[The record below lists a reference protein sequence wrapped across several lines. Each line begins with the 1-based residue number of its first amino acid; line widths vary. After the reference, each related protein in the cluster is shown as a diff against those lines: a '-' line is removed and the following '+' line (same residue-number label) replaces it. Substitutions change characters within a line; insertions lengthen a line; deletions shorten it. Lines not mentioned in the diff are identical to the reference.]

1 MIERLFGERLW
12 VQRRRVRRPGAA
24 WFGVAILFASAAVW
38 AVSCGWLRAA
48 EKDEASAT
56 RLLDGVR
63 ALAADEM
70 EGRGVGTRGL
80 DLAAE
85 YIASQFDEVGLRTDV
100 IDGQPYQP
108 FEIPG
113 TPKPG
118 PLEQNRLVLQGPS
131 DGGEGTRI
139 QCEPGRDFNVL
150 AAGGSA
156 QATAPLVF
164 VGYGITAP
172 DWQYDDYAG
181 VDVKG
186 KVVVMLRKEPQQGDA
201 LSRFNGLQ
209 PSAHASF
216 RRKIENA
223 KAHGAAAVLVVND
236 DYELQLRRK
245 QRQKAWREAVDAL
258 TKVAEEFGQATDLS
272 LDAAKQAQAKLAERA
287 RTVVSEKQAADAE
300 VEELVEFSEAG
311 NPVGEG
317 ALPVLFCRRSVMDP
331 VIAKAM
337 GADLTTLEARIEQG
351 PTPQSQELTGWQAE
365 CQSSVE
371 LNPYHVR
378 NVIGVL
384 EGAGDLANET
394 IVIGAHYD
402 HLGRGPRGE
411 GEIHNGADDN
421 ASGTSGIIEIARRL
435 STNQEA
441 SRRRIVF
448 VAFAGEELGLLG
460 SAQYAK
466 SPPFPLENTVAMI
479 NLDMIGRLQDSKLTI
494 GGTGSAAEFD
504 AMIEEL
510 NQTYAFKIAK
520 MATGLGPSDHASF
533 YRQKVPVLFFY
544 TGDHPDYHKPTDDVE
559 RINVDGMLAIT
570 DFVTDIVSRLDDA
583 VTRPSYRETTRG
595 RRNPQDAARPYLGC
609 VPDASRQEAGVGVLS
624 VAADSP
630 AAQAG
635 LREGDVLV
643 KLGETEVRTLEDLNR
658 ALRQHKPGDSVTLG
672 VQRGAEQLSVTA
684 VLGEPR

>member
-1 MIERLFGERLW
+1 MSARLSGKRLW
-12 VQRRRVRRPGAA
+12 NKRRQATAAGATLMGAA
-24 WFGVAILFASAAVW
+24 VLIASACLV
-38 AVSCGWLRAA
+38 AVSSSWLLAA
-48 EKDEASAT
+48 EKDEAAAT

-85 YIASQFDEVGLRTDV
+85 YIASQFDDIGLKTD
-100 IDGQPYQP
+100 IINGQPYQP

-113 TPKPG
+113 TPQPG
-118 PLEQNRLVLQGPS
+118 PLEQNRLVLLGPS
-131 DGGEGTRI
+131 DGGDGPRI
-139 QCEPGRDFNVL
+139 VCEPGRDFNVL

-164 VGYGITAP
+164 VGYGISAP

-181 VDVKG
+181 VDVQG

-209 PSAHASF
+209 PSAHAAF

-245 QRQKAWREAVDAL
+245 QRLKAWQEAVDAL
-258 TKVAEEFGQATDLS
+258 TKAADEFGQTADLS
-272 LDAAKQAQAKLAERA
+272 LEAAKQAQTKLAERA
-287 RTVVSEKQAADAE
+287 RAVLTEKQAADADI
-300 VEELVEFSEAG
+300 EELIGFAEAG
-311 NPVGEG
+311 NPIGEG
-317 ALPVLFCRRSVMDP
+317 AMPVLFCRRSVLDP
-331 VIAKAM
+331 IVKKAL
-337 GADLTTLEARIEQG
+337 GADFATLEAQIDQG
-351 PTPQSQELTGWQAE
+351 PTPRSQELSGWQAE

-371 LNPYHVR
+371 LNPYHVK

-402 HLGRGPRGE
+402 HLGRGTRGE

-448 VAFAGEELGLLG
+448 VAFAGEEFGLLG
-460 SAQYAK
+460 SAHYAK
-466 SPPFPLENTVAMI
+466 EPPFPLENTVAMI

-583 VTRPSYRETTRG
+583 AARPSYRETTRG
-595 RRNPQDAARPYLGC
+595 RRNSQETARPYLGC
-609 VPDASRQEAGVGVLS
+609 VPDVSRQEAGVGLLS

-635 LREGDVLV
+635 LRAGDVLV
-643 KLGETEVRTLEDLNR
+643 KLGDREVRTLDDLNQ
-658 ALRQHKPGDSVTLG
+658 ALRQQKPGDSITLG
-672 VQRGAEQLSVTA
+672 VQRGSEQLSVTA